1 MELNGKITIVTG
13 GGRGIGA
20 AIARE
25 LGRAGANV
33 LVNYVRGAEA
43 AETVAAQIRAEG
55 GAARAV
61 AGDMATQAGVDALLA
76 AADEAGG
83 VELLVNNAG
92 ITRDNLMLRMS
103 DEEWQS
109 VLDTNLTGVF
119 RMTRAAAMQMFSRRR
134 GAIVNLGSVSARVGN
149 PGQANYAAAK
159 AAIEAFTRAS
169 AKELARRNVRMNCV
183 IPGFIDTDMT
193 AALPSEML
201 EGVKQLVPMKRLGKP
216 EEVAPLVRFLL
227 GPGASYITGQSFV
240 VDGGMT

>member
-1 MELNGKITIVTG
+1 
-13 GGRGIGA
+13 
-20 AIARE
+20 
-25 LGRAGANV
+25 
-33 LVNYVRGAEA
+33 
-43 AETVAAQIRAEG
+43 
-55 GAARAV
+55 
-61 AGDMATQAGVDALLA
+61 MATQAGVDALLA

-92 ITRDNLMLRMS
+92 ITRDNLMLRMT

>member
-1 MELNGKITIVTG
+1 MELNGKVTIVTG

-20 AIARE
+20 AISRE

-43 AETVAAQIRAEG
+43 AEAVVAQIRAEG
-55 GAARAV
+55 GSARAV

-92 ITRDNLMLRMS
+92 ITRDNLMLRMT

>member
-1 MELNGKITIVTG
+1 MELNGKVTIVTG

-20 AIARE
+20 AISRE

-33 LVNYVRGAEA
+33 MVNYVRGAEA
-43 AETVAAQIRAEG
+43 AESVVAQIRAEG
-55 GAARAV
+55 GSARAV

-92 ITRDNLMLRMS
+92 ITRDNLMLRMT